1 MKMKLPGGVR
11 EAMARLEKAGYA
23 VWLVGGCVR
32 DALRGQT
39 PHDYDLTTSARP
51 EELLRL
57 FADRPCVLAGLSHGT
72 VAPVFDRTPIEITTF
87 RREGPYADH
96 RRPGSVC
103 FVDSLEEDLSRRDF
117 TINAIAWHPSRGL
130 RDPFGGELD
139 LDRRLIRAVGE
150 PDLRFEEDALRLL
163 RALRFAA
170 RFSFSVEERT
180 ARALRS
186 RASTLSLIA
195 LERITDELRGFFA
208 LASCGPLFAAFP
220 EVFSA
225 LFPPLAG
232 SSGWE
237 ETARA
242 LAAFSGGALPRLALV
257 SRQAGE
263 SVTPYLRLTRR
274 EVAETD
280 ALFAALCAP
289 PPETLGQVKRLA
301 ARSVAFASDLLGLW
315 QALGQETD
323 ALGEQLLAAVERGDC
338 LSRKDLALKGADLS
352 DLPPAAIGE
361 ALNRALEGVLD
372 GRVPN
377 EKNALLAYIREKG

>member
-1 MKMKLPGGVR
+1 MKLPGGVR

-195 LERITDELRGFFA
+195 LERITDELRGFFS

-263 SVTPYLRLTRR
+263 SVTMSPSSARSRAVSAPDAPGGGRNRR
-274 EVAETD
+274 
-280 ALFAALCAP
+280 ALCRP
-289 PPETLGQVKRLA
+289 LRPA
-301 ARSVAFASDLLGLW
+301 ARNARAGQAAGGSLGRLRVRPAG
-315 QALGQETD
+315 ALAGTGQ
-323 ALGEQLLAAVERGDC
+323 GYRRPG
-338 LSRKDLALKGADLS
+338 
-352 DLPPAAIGE
+352 
-361 ALNRALEGVLD
+361 
-372 GRVPN
+372 
-377 EKNALLAYIREKG
+377 